1 MENQMNLFLLRHG
14 EAEFGAGP
22 DGDISRK
29 LTVRGINQLSRL
41 ANHLKAKQIVF
52 DLVLSSNAKRTQQSA
67 EILTQSV
74 SAKKIQFLR
83 ELYEADAHQMLD
95 FIQQSESEVTNLLIV
110 GHNPTIS
117 ALVSYLTGEDYIQ
130 LQPGMMAKIEII
142 TEKWKEV
149 GRSTGI
155 LLEILQ

>member
-1 MENQMNLFLLRHG
+1 MNLFLLRHA

-29 LTVRGINQLSRL
+29 LTVRGINQILRL
-41 ANHLKAKQIVF
+41 ANLMKANQIGF
-52 DLVLSSNAKRTQQSA
+52 DLVLSSNAKRTQQST
-67 EILTQSV
+67 EILTQVV
-74 SAKKIQFLR
+74 SAKKVQFLR
-83 ELYEADAHQMLD
+83 ELYEADPHKMLD
-95 FIQQSESEVTNLLIV
+95 FIQQSEEEVSNLLIV

-117 ALVSYLTGEDYIQ
+117 ALVSYLTGEDFIQ

>member
-1 MENQMNLFLLRHG
+1 MNLFLLRHG

-22 DGDISRK
+22 GGDIARK
-29 LTVRGINQLSRL
+29 LTFSGINQLSRL
-41 ANHLKAKQIVF
+41 ANLLKAKQIVF
-52 DLVLSSNAKRTQQSA
+52 DLVLSSNAKRTQQST
-67 EILTQSV
+67 EILTKLV

-117 ALVSYLTGEDYIQ
+117 TLVSYLTGEDFIQ